1 MPYLDSS
8 TISSEPVRMTD
19 GCLLRKSCAIIQLH
33 LIRTMGMISAACNF
47 PTKANNAAAAP
58 LPWLFVLGRI

>member
-1 MPYLDSS
+1 
-8 TISSEPVRMTD
+8 
-19 GCLLRKSCAIIQLH
+19 
-33 LIRTMGMISAACNF
+33 MGMISAACNF